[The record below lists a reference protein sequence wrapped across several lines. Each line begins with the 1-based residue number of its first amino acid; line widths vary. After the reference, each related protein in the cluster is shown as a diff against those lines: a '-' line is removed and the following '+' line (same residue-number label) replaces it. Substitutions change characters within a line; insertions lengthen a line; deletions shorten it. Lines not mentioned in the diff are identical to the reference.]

1 MEASPQS
8 HFYVVSMRKFTLL
21 FIGTVGLYAF
31 YWFYRMFKT
40 MGQTTNRDVF
50 PILRALLP
58 FLFILGLNNFIYR
71 EEQKRENPRNWSP
84 DFLAWVFV
92 GSWATQMLLVLASD
106 NIQPMFYMLIQM
118 VAFLAQFYS
127 IYQVQLAVN
136 RIEKDPFGR
145 ANTQLNTTNI
155 LWLLFGIFF
164 WANTLLNTYLLQTGR
179 LPHKMQ
185 EQPVEEVMP
194 APIQ

>member
-1 MEASPQS
+1 MEASLQS

-31 YWFYRMFKT
+31 YWFYRMFKS
-40 MGQTTNRDVF
+40 MGHMTNREVF
-50 PILRALLP
+50 PIIRALLP
-58 FLFILGLNNFIYR
+58 FLFVLGLNNFVYR
-71 EEQKRENPRNWSP
+71 EEQKTENPHSWSP

-92 GSWATQMLLVLASD
+92 GSWATQMLLVLASG
-106 NIQPMFYMLIQM
+106 NMQPVFYMLIQM

-145 ANTQLNTTNI
+145 ANGQLNTTNI

-194 APIQ
+194 TPIQ